1 MICEEAQKRN
11 GKVRYPMRVLGIDR
25 HYVCVRYDVVVTEV
39 EGDKRVWGKVIPWT
53 RELGLFR
60 RTSHAMKRDQVMI
73 SDAML
78 GEVKCNASERRGIA
92 WRRGPNLRTED
103 VPH

>member
-1 MICEEAQKRN
+1 MHR
-11 GKVRYPMRVLGIDR
+11 RD
-25 HYVCVRYDVVVTEV
+25 DVVVTEV

-53 RELGLFR
+53 RELGLFS

-78 GEVKCNASERRGIA
+78 GEVNAMQVKGEGIA